1 MPTDLEETHE
11 AMWPGNIGD
20 LGVIGLVSALNAVGA
35 VTFNSCQ
42 GGDGHCIDVPMVAF
56 WAEPSVLDAVCP
68 AASGL
73 GLRLE
78 PVAETAAED
87 ESWGKGGEGIFVL
100 GESLEDLRKMREL
113 ALSLVRDFATRKQRE
128 LLGELESLEEQAGNA
143 TLHYGRQLGPFWK
156 DAE

>member
-1 MPTDLEETHE
+1 M
-11 AMWPGNIGD
+11 G
-20 LGVIGLVSALNAVGA
+20 
-35 VTFNSCQ
+35 
-42 GGDGHCIDVPMVAF
+42 
-56 WAEPSVLDAVCP
+56 P

-156 DAE
+156 DAEE